1 MTIWLAV
8 RLNEQGSCDAAAIA
22 TRTDLPLIDAS
33 GSAVLVRAN
42 ADDIAPTQSVG
53 AAGAIEAPVEV
64 GPDLG
69 IHADG
74 SPAGTG
80 TAGAVSIDLFQ
91 IYGTALG
98 VVQPASWAPVKP
110 GAVVAVT
117 GAAW

>member
-8 RLNEQGSCDAAAIA
+8 RLNEQGSSDAAAIA
-22 TRTDLPLIDAS
+22 TGMDLPLIDAS

-80 TAGAVSIDLFQ
+80 TAGAVSIDLIQ
-91 IYGTALG
+91 IHGTALG
-98 VVQPASWAPVKP
+98 VVQPRP
-110 GAVVAVT
+110 GHRSSPGPSSPYT